1 MYTRASL
8 TCDMSV
14 ILDTLSRYNT
24 LLVRQIYKMFPA
36 KEDVIKRA
44 ISNYIKSKRFYI
56 SSDGRYISISPESVC
71 DEKVIKAFWVLLDFY
86 DKVEYHTAGI
96 FPVQINF
103 FLDSE
108 MYEIINI
115 PYGQEAIVQVAI
127 SEAKEPAKRILII
140 DSLEQIPNI
149 HVENIAGF
157 CLITE
162 EGETSYYKYE

>member
-14 ILDTLSRYNT
+14 IRDTLSRYNT
-24 LLVRQIYKMFPA
+24 LLIRQIYKMFPA

-44 ISNYIKSKRFYI
+44 VSNYIKSKRFYI
-56 SSDGRYISISPESVC
+56 SPDRRYISISPESVG
-71 DEKVIKAFWVLLDFY
+71 DDKVIKAFWVLLDFY
-86 DKVEYHTAGI
+86 DKVEYHTSGI

-127 SEAKEPAKRILII
+127 SGAKEPAKRIIII
-140 DSLEQIPNI
+140 DSLEQISNI
-149 HVENIAGF
+149 QIQNTVGL
-157 CLITE
+157 CLVAE
-162 EGETSYYKYE
+162 DGRTSYYKYE